1 MGGPG
6 RWPVEIFR
14 GFVGLCIDIQE
25 RRQVEENLRTVNDAL
40 SLQVKELGE
49 FTYAAGHD
57 LQEPLRTIAG
67 YTQLLANSLEG
78 CRDSE
83 GAEIVPAVLGSVQRM
98 QTLIR
103 DILFYSHIVHGSELS
118 LVELNCN
125 AVLDQVLLGCRATIQ
140 ESQAIVTRDLLP
152 TVYADEAQF
161 ARIFQNLIS
170 NAIKYRQP
178 NQLPRVHISAVEG
191 RDEWRFEVADNGIGF
206 DPEYSEYIFGLLKR
220 LHCQR
225 EYRGSGMGLAICKQI
240 VERHGG
246 RIWAISESGRG
257 SRFFFTL
264 PRRPL

>member
-1 MGGPG
+1 
-6 RWPVEIFR
+6 
-14 GFVGLCIDIQE
+14 
-25 RRQVEENLRTVNDAL
+25 VNDAL

-83 GAEIVPAVLGSVQRM
+83 GAEIVSAVLGSVQRM
-98 QTLIR
+98 QTIIR

-118 LVELNCN
+118 LVELDCN

-191 RDEWRFEVADNGIGF
+191 RTSGGLKWQTTALGSILNIPSTYSDFLSGSTASANTGEAEWALPSVSRLSNDTAAASGRSPNRGVARGSSSHCRGDHS
-206 DPEYSEYIFGLLKR
+206 DPLKR
-220 LHCQR
+220 
-225 EYRGSGMGLAICKQI
+225 GPVNDG
-240 VERHGG
+240 
-246 RIWAISESGRG
+246 
-257 SRFFFTL
+257 
-264 PRRPL
+264 